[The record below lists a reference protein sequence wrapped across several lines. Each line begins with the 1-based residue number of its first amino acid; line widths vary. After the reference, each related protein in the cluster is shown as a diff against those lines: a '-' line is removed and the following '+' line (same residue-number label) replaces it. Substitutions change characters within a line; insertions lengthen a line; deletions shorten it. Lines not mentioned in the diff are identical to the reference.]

1 MELKRTN
8 KAIFSQPVSD
18 LLEAL
23 SSVGFFEESMLI
35 GSWVMPLYQEFFGM
49 SYALRTMD
57 IDFAVQLL
65 QGERPRR
72 IDLQGLIVSQ
82 GFAPFITQSGI
93 QKFSREGFTIEFIA
107 HRRGGRDEDPVFVK
121 NWNIT
126 AIPLPFVSIMTDFPF
141 MAECRGYQIKAPIP
155 EAFFLHKLIT
165 SARRKGES
173 KKMKDLEQCSVI
185 APGLDQKRL
194 EEVYRSVRLSSR
206 TWDAVRS
213 SCETIHFPPQNFG
226 LEEKRGGKKEKGG

>member
-1 MELKRTN
+1 VELKRTN

-23 SSVGFFEESMLI
+23 SSVGFFEESMLV

-82 GFAPFITQSGI
+82 GFTPFITQSGI
-93 QKFSREGFTIEFIA
+93 QKFSREGFYDRV
-107 HRRGGRDEDPVFVK
+107 HC
-121 NWNIT
+121 
-126 AIPLPFVSIMTDFPF
+126 S
-141 MAECRGYQIKAPIP
+141 Q
-155 EAFFLHKLIT
+155 
-165 SARRKGES
+165 ARRARRRPRICPRMEYHRYTALLCQHY
-173 KKMKDLEQCSVI
+173 D
-185 APGLDQKRL
+185 R
-194 EEVYRSVRLSSR
+194 
-206 TWDAVRS
+206 
-213 SCETIHFPPQNFG
+213 FPLYG
-226 LEEKRGGKKEKGG
+226 